1 MTSDP
6 VFVWVWLPGEIEPVV
21 AGRLDPG
28 QAASFVYA
36 RSYMERSSSIAL
48 APEIPLGDGRIMPA
62 AGLTIPGCILDG
74 APDSWGKRV
83 ILHRRSGA
91 STRGRDTAQLDEF
104 TYLLESGSNRIGAFD
119 FQASSAEYVSRMGG
133 NASIAD
139 LMSAADKVAAGE
151 QLPEAL
157 DQALLHGSSVG
168 GARPKATLFNPETG
182 RQVIAK
188 FSSST
193 DQYPVVKAEGV
204 AMRLAAMAGVATAA
218 TEVVEVMGRD
228 VLLVDRFD
236 RGEGDTRRMMVS
248 LLTMLELDEMAARHA
263 TYHEFAD
270 LIRTRFTDPEVT
282 LAEVFRRIVVN
293 IAVSNTDDHARN
305 HAAFWDGRMLSLT
318 PAYDVCPQLRSGG
331 YTEQAMAI
339 GRDGAKAAEF
349 STCVAAA
356 DVFLLDRAE
365 ATVIVDEVVNAVRS
379 GWSEAVEHARLTDG
393 QAELMWERQV
403 LNPAVF
409 H

>member
-1 MTSDP
+1 
-6 VFVWVWLPGEIEPVV
+6 
-21 AGRLDPG
+21 
-28 QAASFVYA
+28 
-36 RSYMERSSSIAL
+36 
-48 APEIPLGDGRIMPA
+48 
-62 AGLTIPGCILDG
+62 
-74 APDSWGKRV
+74 
-83 ILHRRSGA
+83 
-91 STRGRDTAQLDEF
+91 
-104 TYLLESGSNRIGAFD
+104 
-119 FQASSAEYVSRMGG
+119 
-133 NASIAD
+133 
-139 LMSAADKVAAGE
+139 
-151 QLPEAL
+151 
-157 DQALLHGSSVG
+157 
-168 GARPKATLFNPETG
+168 
-182 RQVIAK
+182 
-188 FSSST
+188 
-193 DQYPVVKAEGV
+193 
-204 AMRLAAMAGVATAA
+204 MAGVATAR

-236 RGEGDTRRMMVS
+236 RGEGGTRRMMVS
-248 LLTMLELDEMAARHA
+248 LLTMLELDEMAARYA

-270 LIRTRFTDPEVT
+270 LIRMRFTNPEVT
-282 LAEVFRRIVVN
+282 LAELFRRIVVN

-305 HAAFWDGRMLSLT
+305 HAAFWDGRMLMLT

-356 DVFLLDRAE
+356 DVFLLDRTE
-365 ATVIVDEVVNAVRS
+365 ATAIVDEVVDAVRS